1 MAHEYLKEA
10 KASHE
15 KKLKGYGADE
25 KHTGKAKTW
34 AGFDALNTNEQ
45 RGLKPLDKEPELS
58 KETAPRIM
66 RKAGGRVH
74 GADSLKRLDK
84 APRKGKAMGGCRVG
98 PIPTPQEQEDRYA
111 ARAKGGKLSAEEFE
125 GTAKDEREDKK
136 LAKKHHMSMKDWEKS
151 SLDKKHDRQ
160 QSTEGLKKG
169 GRAKY
174 EYGGGELPSPE
185 EAMRSEERLRGLR
198 VAPSSK
204 DYVEDPENR
213 ARAIQRLRKSTQTPG
228 STSLSTPRSAPSAKT
243 PKFRISPEDYERGNL
258 GEGQYA
264 MKRGGRAKR
273 NLGGPLGDGTEV
285 QDSKPKKERSGGS
298 TVNVII
304 GAPKAVDMG
313 APGGAPPPPMMAGGP
328 PGGAPGGPPGAG
340 PQLPP
345 GMAGGPP
352 GGPPGA
358 GPQLPPG
365 MAGAPQG
372 GPMGMRPPMPGG
384 PGMPMMRA
392 DGGKVQVPYRK
403 ASKKDG
409 YLATDFGSGGGFGR
423 KQKKDAYGEKAVP
436 YKKDNY

>member
-1 MAHEYLKEA
+1 LSASNGLCPIGTEQMAHEYLKEA

-111 ARAKGGKLSAEEFE
+111 ARAKGGKLSKEEWE
-125 GTAKDEREDKK
+125 HSKKDLKEDRK
-136 LAKKHHMSMKDWEKS
+136 LAKKHHMSMEDWEES
-151 SLDKKHDRQ
+151 DLDEKHDEQ
-160 QSTEGLKKG
+160 QSTEGLRRG

-174 EYGGGELPSPE
+174 GMGGGEMPTPE
-185 EAMRSEERLRGLR
+185 ESMRSEERLRGLR
-198 VAPSSK
+198 VKPSVKRGLSNV
-204 DYVEDPENR
+204 DRNALGDM
-213 ARAIQRLRKSTQTPG
+213 LRK
-228 STSLSTPRSAPSAKT
+228 PSA
-243 PKFRISPEDYERGNL
+243 EDYRKGNL
-258 GEGQYA
+258 GDGEYA

-273 NLGGPLGDGTEV
+273 AEGGMLGDGAEV
-285 QDSKPKKERSGGS
+285 QSSGSRKNGKT

-313 APGGAPPPPMMAGGP
+313 APGGMPPMGAGGPPPPMMAGGP
-328 PGGAPGGPPGAG
+328 PGG
-340 PQLPP
+340 
-345 GMAGGPP
+345 GMAP
-352 GGPPGA
+352 PPGA

-384 PGMPMMRA
+384 PGLPMLRA

-403 ASKKDG
+403 PKHKDG
-409 YLATDFGSGGGFGR
+409 YLAMDFGAGSGFGR
-423 KQKKDAYGEKAVP
+423 KQKKDAYGEPPIKS
-436 YKKDNY
+436 KDNY

>member
-1 MAHEYLKEA
+1 MSDMDYKKEA

-15 KKLKGYGADE
+15 RKLKSYGKDE
-25 KHTGKAKTW
+25 KYDGKAKTW

-45 RGLKPLDKEPELS
+45 RGLKPLDKAPELS

-98 PIPTPQEQEDRYA
+98 PIPTPQEQEDRYS
-111 ARAKGGKLSAEEFE
+111 ARAKGGKLSAAEFE
-125 GTAKDEREDKK
+125 GTEKDEREDKK
-136 LAKKHHMSMKDWEKS
+136 LAKKHHMSMREWEKS

-185 EAMRSEERLRGLR
+185 ESMRSEERLRGLR
-198 VAPSSK
+198 VGPSSK
-204 DYVEDPENR
+204 DYVEDPEKR
-213 ARAIQRLRKSTQTPG
+213 ARAIQRLRRSTQTPG
-228 STSLSTPRSAPSAKT
+228 STSPSTPRSAAGMTS

-258 GEGQYA
+258 GDGQYA

-273 NLGGPLGDGTEV
+273 AEGGPLGDGAPADV
-285 QDSKPKKERSGGS
+285 QSSGSKKNGRT

-313 APGGAPPPPMMAGGP
+313 AGAQPQMGAGAPPMMAP
-328 PGGAPGGPPGAG
+328 PGGGMAPPPGGGMAPPPGAGPQLPPGLAGALAAGPMGMAPPPGAG

-345 GMAGGPP
+345 GMGG
-352 GGPPGA
+352 
-358 GPQLPPG
+358 
-365 MAGAPQG
+365 
-372 GPMGMRPPMPGG
+372 MP
-384 PGMPMMRA
+384 PMMRK
-392 DGGKVQVPYRK
+392 DGGKVQVPYKK
-403 ASKKDG
+403 AGRKDG
-409 YLATDFGSGGGFGR
+409 YLAMDFGSGSGFGR
-423 KQKKDAYGEKAVP
+423 KQKKDAYGEPPIKS
-436 YKKDNY
+436 KNNY